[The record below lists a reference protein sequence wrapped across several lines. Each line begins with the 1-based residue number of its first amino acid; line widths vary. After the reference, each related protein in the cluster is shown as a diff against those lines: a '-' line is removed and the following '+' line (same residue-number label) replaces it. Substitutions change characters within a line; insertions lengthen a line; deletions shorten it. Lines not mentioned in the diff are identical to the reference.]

1 MKKYIFMILVLIFS
15 LLFLYSNCK
24 KKEIIPKNP
33 KIYVIGLDGAD
44 WDIIDPLIKKGKLKF
59 FKKLKEESAWARLKS
74 FKPTLSAVV
83 WTSIATGK
91 TMIKHGIVDWL
102 FVNKNN
108 IKVPYS
114 NSEKRVPSIWEIFDY
129 YSKRSVVVSWFV
141 TYPPDHI
148 DGVIVSDS
156 FNQAVT
162 EVFLAKKN
170 FHAFESTVYPAI
182 YYKKLYGLLDKDY
195 KTGKLNYKEIIK
207 NMGIP
212 DYIQMYKDRYKEN
225 NVLKIPILRHWK
237 AFILKEYT
245 TSKVINYLLYK
256 KKYDLFMGYFR
267 MPDIFKHFCSMY
279 LEKDY
284 LKAINKKLN
293 KGKISIETQ
302 REFETKIADVVEP
315 ILRSKENILKKIYY
329 KAKKENAYIFILSD
343 HGFALPKGGYNHYGL
358 PENIPAPDGILM
370 IIGPGVQKNK
380 KIKSSVFDIT
390 PTILYLSGKPIGKQM
405 DGKPLVNAFD
415 FRKNINYKIY
425 KKLKTIKHKKNKTLN
440 KKTIDDLKTLGY
452 IN

>member
-1 MKKYIFMILVLIFS
+1 MIKYLRAFILIILILFTISCDKKTYNS
-15 LLFLYSNCK
+15 TKS
-24 KKEIIPKNP
+24 

-59 FKKLKEESAWARLKS
+59 FKKLKEESAWSRLKS

-102 FVNKNN
+102 FLNKNN

-114 NSEKRVPSIWEIFDY
+114 NSEKRAPSIWEIFDS
-129 YSKRSVVVSWFV
+129 YSKRSVIVNWFV

-148 DGVIVSDS
+148 NGVIVSDS

-162 EVFLAKKN
+162 EVFLAKKD
-170 FHAFESTVYPAI
+170 FHAFESTVHPAI
-182 YYKKLYGLLDKDY
+182 YYKKLYRLLNKDY
-195 KTGKLNYKEIIK
+195 KSGKLNYKNIVEK
-207 NMGIP
+207 MEIP

-237 AFILKEYT
+237 AFILKDYS
-245 TSKVINYLLYK
+245 TSKTINYLLYK

-267 MPDIFKHFCSMY
+267 MPDIFKHFCTIY

-284 LKAINKKLN
+284 MKEINKNLN
-293 KGKISIETQ
+293 DGEISKKIRTKF
-302 REFETKIADVVEP
+302 RTKIADVVEP

-329 KAKKENAYIFILSD
+329 KAKKENAYLFILSD
-343 HGFALPKGGYNHYGL
+343 HGFSLSEAGYNHYGL
-358 PENIPAPDGILM
+358 PEDIPAPDGILM
-370 IIGPGVQKNK
+370 IIGPGVKKNK

-415 FRKNINYKIY
+415 FRKNIKYKIY
-425 KKLKTIKHKKNKTLN
+425 KKLKTIKHKRNKTLN
-440 KKTIDDLKTLGY
+440 KKTIDDLKSLGY